1 MRMSEHRAAPRPSGY
16 RRDNA
21 GSTAQMEATDGP
33 VERAVEQ
40 VADALN
46 IKPKFRGWLHAG
58 ATPLALAAGI
68 VLVALAPTAAGK
80 WACAVYAVTGL
91 LLFGVSAV
99 YHRGNWSPQVKLL
112 LKRLDHTNIMLV
124 IAGTYTPLAWALL
137 DPSKATL
144 LLWLIW
150 AGAIAG
156 VGFRVLWP
164 HAPRWLYVPIYCALG
179 LAALFYLPDFFAASV
194 PAAVLICVGG
204 AFYIAGAVVYGIK
217 RPNFSATWF
226 GFHEL
231 FHAFTVV
238 AFVCH
243 YVAIMIAV
251 LGSAG

>member
-1 MRMSEHRAAPRPSGY
+1 MSEHCAASGPSGY
-16 RRDNA
+16 RGGYED
-21 GSTAQMEATDGP
+21 STARREATDGP
-33 VERAVEQ
+33 IERAVEQ

-68 VLVALAPTAAGK
+68 VLVALAPTAAAK

-99 YHRGNWSPQVKLL
+99 YHRGNWSPRVKLV

-124 IAGTYTPLAWALL
+124 IAGTYTPLAWSLL
-137 DPSKATL
+137 EPAKATL

-164 HAPRWLYVPIYCALG
+164 HAPRWLYVPVYCALG

-194 PAAVLICVGG
+194 PAAVLIC
-204 AFYIAGAVVYGIK
+204 AGTLAAKKSG
-217 RPNFSATWF
+217 R
-226 GFHEL
+226 
-231 FHAFTVV
+231 
-238 AFVCH
+238 
-243 YVAIMIAV
+243 
-251 LGSAG
+251 